1 MSSKEKKAL
10 PPELNLATI
19 GTSGT
24 FGVHSLRPLCDLQP
38 DFGTMDLLALCF
50 VNYAAG
56 SFILVFWD
64 GEAWNYPPP
73 PPPKCLIVLVELNK
87 PVTEASS
94 PQNRVGM
101 PHFSDCCVATVCLTP
116 VAFSPWGTE

>member
-50 VNYAAG
+50 VKLEALGGGGGSGEEAG
-56 SFILVFWD
+56 KGQLCSWFIHTCFLGW
-64 GEAWNYPPP
+64 
-73 PPPKCLIVLVELNK
+73 KSLEL
-87 PVTEASS
+87 S
-94 PQNRVGM
+94 PTPTPEM
-101 PHFSDCCVATVCLTP
+101 LDCAC
-116 VAFSPWGTE
+116 